1 MPTDDPVADAA
12 AHEDAL
18 ADFDREMEKSIRTW
32 EYLLMDACR
41 QFASFVRSDMEVAG
55 YDNVEIYGL
64 DRVVNAIRD
73 IGVE

>member
-1 MPTDDPVADAA
+1 MPTDDPVVDAA

-18 ADFDREMEKSIRTW
+18 ADFDNAMEKSIRTW

-41 QFASFVRSDMEVAG
+41 QFTSFVKSDMEVAG
-55 YDNVEIYGL
+55 YDNVEIHGV
-64 DRVVNAIRD
+64 DRLVNAIRD